1 VRELAPAKINLC
13 LYVGE
18 LRPDG
23 YHELVSVMQAIDL
36 ADRLALTDSDAGADE
51 VRCPGVAGPNLAERA
66 LAVFRER
73 TGWDGPSQ
81 LLEIEKRIPVAAG
94 LGGGSAD
101 AAATLR
107 LLARR
112 SGRASHAELLEI
124 AASLGADVPSQLH
137 PGRWLAQGIGERL
150 TRLPVAAPVGIVL
163 LPSAAELSTSAVYAQ
178 ADRLGLTRSA
188 DELAA
193 ALAAL
198 DPSSPEPVNDL
209 EPAARSLEPTIDVA
223 VQAVRAE
230 GAVSAFVSG
239 SGPTVVG
246 LFPTLQDARLAVHRL
261 TAAGVDAKAACAIHN
276 QSPP

>member
-1 VRELAPAKINLC
+1 MRELAPAKINLC
-13 LYVGE
+13 LYVGP

-36 ADRLALTDSDAGADE
+36 ADELELTDSDATADD
-51 VRCPGVAGPNLAERA
+51 VRCPDVEGPNLAARA
-66 LAVFRER
+66 LAAFREH
-73 TGWDGPSQ
+73 TGWDGPPQ
-81 LLEIEKRIPVAAG
+81 LLQIKKRIPVAAG

-112 SGRASHAELLEI
+112 SGRGSYADLLEI

-137 PGRWLAQGIGERL
+137 PGRWLAQGFGERL
-150 TRLPVAAPVGIVL
+150 TPLADAEPLGIVL
-163 LPSAAELSTSAVYAQ
+163 LPSSAKLSTAAVYAQ
-178 ADRLGLTRSA
+178 ADRLGLTRGA

-198 DPSSPEPVNDL
+198 DPNSPEPVNDL
-209 EPAARSLEPTIDVA
+209 EQAARSLEPTIDGA
-223 VQAVRAE
+223 IETVRRE
-230 GAVSAFVSG
+230 GAARALVSG

-246 LFPTLQDARLAVHRL
+246 LFSTLQAARLAVDRL
-261 TAAGVDAKAACAIHN
+261 NAAGVDAKAARAIHN

>member
-13 LYVGE
+13 LYVGAV
-18 LRPDG
+18 RPDG

-36 ADRLALTDSDAGADE
+36 ADRLELTDSEATADE
-51 VRCPGVAGPNLAERA
+51 VRCPGVEGPNLAARA

-73 TGWDGPSQ
+73 TGWNGPPQ

-112 SGRASHAELLEI
+112 SGHGDHSELLEI
-124 AASLGADVPSQLH
+124 AISLGADVPSQLR
-137 PGRWLAQGIGERL
+137 PGRWLAEGVGERL
-150 TRLPVAAPVGIVL
+150 TQLPVAPALGIVV
-163 LPSAAELSTSAVYAQ
+163 LPSAAKLSAAAVYAE

-198 DPSSPEPVNDL
+198 DPNRPEPVNDL
-209 EPAARSLEPTIDVA
+209 EQAARSLESTIDGA
-223 VQAVRAE
+223 IDAARGA

-239 SGPTVVG
+239 SGPTVLG
-246 LFPTLQDARLAVHRL
+246 LFPTLQGARLAVDRL
-261 TAAGVDAKAACAIHN
+261 NAAGVDAKAARAIHN

>member
-13 LYVGE
+13 LYVGP

-36 ADRLALTDSDAGADE
+36 SDRLELTDSEASPDE
-51 VRCPGVAGPNLAERA
+51 VRCPDVEGPNLAERA
-66 LAVFRER
+66 LAGFRER
-73 TGWDGPSQ
+73 TGWDGPPQ

-112 SGRASHAELLEI
+112 SGHGDSGELLEI
-124 AASLGADVPSQLH
+124 AASLGADVPSQLR
-137 PGRWLAQGIGERL
+137 PGRWLAEGVGERL
-150 TRLPVAAPVGIVL
+150 TQLPAAPPLGIVL
-163 LPSAAELSTSAVYAQ
+163 LPSKAKLSAAAVYAE
-178 ADRLGLTRSA
+178 ADRLGLARSA

-193 ALAAL
+193 VLAAL
-198 DPSSPEPVNDL
+198 DPNRPEPVNDL
-209 EPAARSLEPTIDVA
+209 EPAARSLEPTIDA
-223 VQAVRAE
+223 AIDAVRGE

-239 SGPTVVG
+239 SGPTVLG
-246 LFPTLQDARLAVHRL
+246 LFPTLQGARLAVDRL
-261 TAAGVDAKAACAIHN
+261 NAAGVDAKAARAIHN
-276 QSPP
+276 QSSP

>member
-1 VRELAPAKINLC
+1 MREIAPAKINLC
-13 LYVGE
+13 LYVGAV
-18 LRPDG
+18 RPDG

-36 ADRLALTDSDAGADE
+36 ADRLELTDSEATADE
-51 VRCPGVAGPNLAERA
+51 VRCPGVEGPNLAARA

-73 TGWDGPSQ
+73 TGWNGPPQ

-112 SGRASHAELLEI
+112 SGHGDHSELLEI
-124 AASLGADVPSQLH
+124 AISLGADVPSQLR
-137 PGRWLAQGIGERL
+137 PGRWLAEGVGERL
-150 TRLPVAAPVGIVL
+150 TQLPVAPAVGIVV
-163 LPSAAELSTSAVYAQ
+163 LPSAAKLSAAAVYAE

-198 DPSSPEPVNDL
+198 DPNRPEPVNDL
-209 EPAARSLEPTIDVA
+209 EQAARSLESTIDGSIDA
-223 VQAVRAE
+223 ARGA

-239 SGPTVVG
+239 SGPTVLG
-246 LFPTLQDARLAVHRL
+246 LFPTLQGARLAVDRL
-261 TAAGVDAKAACAIHN
+261 NAAGVDAKAARAIHN

>member
-13 LYVGE
+13 LYVGP

-36 ADRLALTDSDAGADE
+36 SDRLELTDSEASADE
-51 VRCPGVAGPNLAERA
+51 VRCPDVEGPNLAERA
-66 LAVFRER
+66 IAGFRER
-73 TGWDGPSQ
+73 TGWDGPPQ

-112 SGRASHAELLEI
+112 SGRGDSGELLEI
-124 AASLGADVPSQLH
+124 AASLGADVPSQLR
-137 PGRWLAQGIGERL
+137 PGRWLAEGVGERL
-150 TRLPVAAPVGIVL
+150 TQLPVAPPLGIVL
-163 LPSAAELSTSAVYAQ
+163 LPSMAKLSAAAVYAE
-178 ADRLGLTRSA
+178 ADRLGLARSA

-193 ALAAL
+193 ELAAL
-198 DPSSPEPVNDL
+198 DPNRPEPVNDL
-209 EPAARSLEPTIDVA
+209 EPAARSLEPTIDA
-223 VQAVRAE
+223 AIDAVRGE

-239 SGPTVVG
+239 SGPTVLG
-246 LFPTLQDARLAVHRL
+246 LFPTLQGARLAVDRL
-261 TAAGVDAKAACAIHN
+261 NAAGVDAKAARAIHN
-276 QSPP
+276 QSSP

>member
-1 VRELAPAKINLC
+1 MRELAPAKINLC
-13 LYVGE
+13 LYVGAV
-18 LRPDG
+18 RPDG

-36 ADRLALTDSDAGADE
+36 ADRLELTDSEATADE
-51 VRCPGVAGPNLAERA
+51 VRCPGVEGPNLAARA

-73 TGWDGPSQ
+73 TGWNGPPQ

-112 SGRASHAELLEI
+112 SGHGDHSELLEI
-124 AASLGADVPSQLH
+124 AISLGADVPSQLR
-137 PGRWLAQGIGERL
+137 PGRWLAEGVGERL
-150 TRLPVAAPVGIVL
+150 TQLPVAPAVGIVV
-163 LPSAAELSTSAVYAQ
+163 LPSAAKLSAAAVYAE

-198 DPSSPEPVNDL
+198 DPNRPEPVNDL
-209 EPAARSLEPTIDVA
+209 EQAARSLESTIDGSIDA
-223 VQAVRAE
+223 ARGA

-239 SGPTVVG
+239 SGPTVLG
-246 LFPTLQDARLAVHRL
+246 LFPTLQGARLAVDRL
-261 TAAGVDAKAACAIHN
+261 NAAGVDAKAARAIHN

>member
-13 LYVGE
+13 LYVGAV
-18 LRPDG
+18 RPDG

-36 ADRLALTDSDAGADE
+36 ADRLELTDSEATADE
-51 VRCPGVAGPNLAERA
+51 VRCPGVEGPNLAARA

-73 TGWDGPSQ
+73 TGWNGPPQ

-112 SGRASHAELLEI
+112 SGHGDHSELLEI
-124 AASLGADVPSQLH
+124 AISLGADVPSQLR
-137 PGRWLAQGIGERL
+137 PGRWLAEGVGERL
-150 TRLPVAAPVGIVL
+150 TQLPVAPAVGIVV
-163 LPSAAELSTSAVYAQ
+163 LPSAAKLSAAAVYAE

-198 DPSSPEPVNDL
+198 DPNRPEPVNDL
-209 EPAARSLEPTIDVA
+209 EQAARSLESTIDGSIDA
-223 VQAVRAE
+223 ARGA

-239 SGPTVVG
+239 SGPTVLG
-246 LFPTLQDARLAVHRL
+246 LFPTLQGARLAVDRL
-261 TAAGVDAKAACAIHN
+261 NAAGVDAKAARAIHN

>member
-13 LYVGE
+13 LYVGAV
-18 LRPDG
+18 RPDG

-36 ADRLALTDSDAGADE
+36 ADRLELTDSEATADE
-51 VRCPGVAGPNLAERA
+51 VRCPGVEGPNLAARA

-73 TGWDGPSQ
+73 TGWNGPPQ

-112 SGRASHAELLEI
+112 SGHGDHSELLEI
-124 AASLGADVPSQLH
+124 AISLGADVPSQLR
-137 PGRWLAQGIGERL
+137 PGRWLAEGVGERL
-150 TRLPVAAPVGIVL
+150 TQLPVAPAVGIVV
-163 LPSAAELSTSAVYAQ
+163 LPSAAKLSAAAVYAE

-198 DPSSPEPVNDL
+198 DPNRPEPVNDL
-209 EPAARSLEPTIDVA
+209 EQAARSLESTIDGA
-223 VQAVRAE
+223 IDAARGA

-239 SGPTVVG
+239 SGPTVLG
-246 LFPTLQDARLAVHRL
+246 LFPTLQGARLAVDRL
-261 TAAGVDAKAACAIHN
+261 NAAGVDAKAARAIHN

>member
-1 VRELAPAKINLC
+1 MRELAPAKINLC
-13 LYVGE
+13 LYVGP

-36 ADRLALTDSDAGADE
+36 ADELELTDSDATADD
-51 VRCPGVAGPNLAERA
+51 VRCPDVEGPNLAAHA
-66 LAVFRER
+66 LAAFREH
-73 TGWDGPSQ
+73 TGWDGPPQ
-81 LLEIEKRIPVAAG
+81 LRQIEKRIPVAAG

-112 SGRASHAELLEI
+112 SGRGSHAALLEI
-124 AASLGADVPSQLH
+124 ATSLGADVPSQLQ
-137 PGRWLAQGIGERL
+137 PGRWLVQGFGERL
-150 TRLPVAAPVGIVL
+150 TPLADAEPLGIVL
-163 LPSAAELSTSAVYAQ
+163 LPSSAKLSTAAVYAQ
-178 ADRLGLTRSA
+178 ADRLGLTRGA

-198 DPSSPEPVNDL
+198 DPNSPEPVNDL
-209 EPAARSLEPTIDVA
+209 EQAARSLEPTIDGA
-223 VQAVRAE
+223 IETVRRE
-230 GAVSAFVSG
+230 GAARALVSG

-246 LFPTLQDARLAVHRL
+246 LFPTLQDARLAVDRL
-261 TAAGVDAKAACAIHN
+261 NAAGVDAKAARAIHN

>member
-13 LYVGE
+13 LYVGP

-36 ADRLALTDSDAGADE
+36 SDRLELTDSEASPDE
-51 VRCPGVAGPNLAERA
+51 VRCPDVEGPNLAERA
-66 LAVFRER
+66 LACFRER
-73 TGWDGPSQ
+73 TGWDGPPQ

-112 SGRASHAELLEI
+112 SGHGDSGELLEI
-124 AASLGADVPSQLH
+124 AASLGADVPSQLR
-137 PGRWLAQGIGERL
+137 PGRWLAEGVGERL
-150 TRLPVAAPVGIVL
+150 TQLPVAPPLGIVL
-163 LPSAAELSTSAVYAQ
+163 LPSMAKLSAAAVYAE
-178 ADRLGLTRSA
+178 ADRLGLARSA

-193 ALAAL
+193 ELAAL
-198 DPSSPEPVNDL
+198 DPNRPEPVNDL
-209 EPAARSLEPTIDVA
+209 EPAARSLEPTIDA
-223 VQAVRAE
+223 AIDAVRGE

-239 SGPTVVG
+239 SGPTVLG
-246 LFPTLQDARLAVHRL
+246 LFPTLQGARLAVDRL
-261 TAAGVDAKAACAIHN
+261 NAAGVDAKAARAIHN
-276 QSPP
+276 QSSP

>member
-1 VRELAPAKINLC
+1 VREIAPAKINLC
-13 LYVGE
+13 LYVGAV
-18 LRPDG
+18 RPDG

-36 ADRLALTDSDAGADE
+36 ADRLELTDSEATADE
-51 VRCPGVAGPNLAERA
+51 VRCPGVEGPNLAARA

-73 TGWDGPSQ
+73 TGWNGPPQ

-112 SGRASHAELLEI
+112 SGHGDHSELLEI
-124 AASLGADVPSQLH
+124 AISLGADVPSQLR
-137 PGRWLAQGIGERL
+137 PGRWLAEGVGERL
-150 TRLPVAAPVGIVL
+150 TQLPVAPAVGIVV
-163 LPSAAELSTSAVYAQ
+163 LPSAAKLSAAAVYAE

-198 DPSSPEPVNDL
+198 DPNRPEPVNDL
-209 EPAARSLEPTIDVA
+209 EQAARSLESTIDGSIDA
-223 VQAVRAE
+223 ARGA

-239 SGPTVVG
+239 SGPTVLG
-246 LFPTLQDARLAVHRL
+246 LFPTLQGARLAVDRL
-261 TAAGVDAKAACAIHN
+261 NAAGVDAKAARAIHN

>member
-13 LYVGE
+13 LYVGP

-36 ADRLALTDSDAGADE
+36 SDRVQLSDSEASADE
-51 VRCPGVAGPNLAERA
+51 VRCPDVEGPNLAERA
-66 LAVFRER
+66 IAGFRER
-73 TGWDGPSQ
+73 TGWDGPPQ

-112 SGRASHAELLEI
+112 SGRGDSGELLEI
-124 AASLGADVPSQLH
+124 AASLGADVPSQLR
-137 PGRWLAQGIGERL
+137 PGRWLAEGVGERL
-150 TRLPVAAPVGIVL
+150 TQLPVAPPLGIVL
-163 LPSAAELSTSAVYAQ
+163 LPSMAKLSAAAVYAE
-178 ADRLGLTRSA
+178 ADRLGLARSA

-193 ALAAL
+193 ELAAL
-198 DPSSPEPVNDL
+198 DPNRPEPVNDL
-209 EPAARSLEPTIDVA
+209 EPAARSLEPTIDA
-223 VQAVRAE
+223 AIDAVRGE

-239 SGPTVVG
+239 SGPTVLG
-246 LFPTLQDARLAVHRL
+246 LFPTLQGARLAVDRL
-261 TAAGVDAKAACAIHN
+261 NAAGVDAKAARAIHN
-276 QSPP
+276 QSSP